1 MYTVCSTFKLKYTT
15 VGTVELDSG
24 QKLKKIQ
31 RQRESWTQFLKNYL
45 IINFLKVP
53 NIFLKRFN
61 YFNVIHTVYRA
72 TNLYKI

>member
-31 RQRESWTQFLKNYL
+31 LRDRERAKHNFWK
-45 IINFLKVP
+45 INL
-53 NIFLKRFN
+53 L
-61 YFNVIHTVYRA
+61 
-72 TNLYKI
+72 